1 MLAPPIAHL
10 AEIDLADANAALVRW
25 GHRMGP
31 CVRPYGQMTRAHGLY
46 QHDRLVAVT
55 ITAPLVRETCGGLTR
70 AEAVELARL
79 CAERTDLCRVMLRL
93 WREMVFPA
101 LSQVHGWQWAV
112 SYQDE
117 AIHNGATYRFDGWVQ
132 IGRSRSGSDARS
144 GRKGRSKA
152 IWAWCADAGLRAARK
167 SAEVA

>member
-10 AEIDLADANAALVRW
+10 
-25 GHRMGP
+25 P
-31 CVRPYGQMTRAHGLY
+31 CVRPYGQMTRAHGLH

-152 IWAWCADAGLRAARK
+152 IWAWCPDAGLRAARK
-167 SAEVA
+167 LAEVA